1 MQIKINELSLPIKR
15 PFSWRAVFILAVLF
29 VIGNLAAVP
38 MLKATGRPTAT
49 LSQWILFSI
58 LNFAVAAVSMY
69 LAVRTGLGMPYF
81 EGLFE
86 KRERRERFLNM
97 SALTLLIA
105 VFGTVP
111 FLLINLNV
119 RADSV
124 PALWKNILASV
135 DAGVQEETFYRFF
148 LMTLIVWIGRFLK
161 SEKDGRPVESI
172 FRAAIIMSA
181 VIFGWAHIDDKI
193 SGLQVDSAHIII
205 MTVNIFYGLVFGWLY
220 WKQGLES
227 AILAHFLID
236 AVGCCVVS
244 VYLFGTLPAQTA
256 VFVVLVLIAVYC
268 LQFLSREKE
277 VTENQN

>member
-1 MQIKINELSLPIKR
+1 M
-15 PFSWRAVFILAVLF
+15 
-29 VIGNLAAVP
+29 
-38 MLKATGRPTAT
+38 KATGRTTAT

-58 LNFAVAAVSMY
+58 LNFAVAVVSMY
-69 LAVRTGLGMPYF
+69 LAVRTGLGMLYF

-86 KRERRERFLNM
+86 KQERREKFLNM

-111 FLLINLNV
+111 FLLVNLNV

-244 VYLFGTLPAQTA
+244 VYLFGTLFLQVAVIIILIITA
-256 VFVVLVLIAVYC
+256 G
-268 LQFLSREKE
+268 LSINYLRGRKI
-277 VTENQN
+277 